1 MEELIKNMERQLKNQ
16 LEETKKVKEKILKSL
31 EEEMTTE
38 NLNRAAILLE
48 RETRKAN
55 DLISKLA
62 VMYELQKNK

>member
-38 NLNRAAILLE
+38 NLNRASILLE